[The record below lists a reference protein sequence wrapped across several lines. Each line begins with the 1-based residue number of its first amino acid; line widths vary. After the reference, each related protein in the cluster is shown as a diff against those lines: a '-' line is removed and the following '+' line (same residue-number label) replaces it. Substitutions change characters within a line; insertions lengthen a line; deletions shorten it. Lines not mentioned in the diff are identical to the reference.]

1 MPGSSRNRRDAPP
14 ALILPTAISGAGVV
28 LRAFR
33 DDDIETVREAS
44 RDPLIPDLTTVPRDA
59 DRRGALAYVA
69 RQHRRLRSGAGYS
82 FAIADTADHAI
93 GQIGLW
99 LVRDDP
105 GRASIGYWIV
115 ESARGKGH
123 ASAALRAL
131 SEWAWS
137 LPSLERL
144 ELFVEPRNTGSW
156 KAAEAAGFER
166 EGVLRS
172 WRVIRSERRD
182 LFVYSR
188 IREPGESNADSA
200 HRPGA

>member
-1 MPGSSRNRRDAPP
+1 MPGSLHSRRRGSTP
-14 ALILPTAISGAGVV
+14 LTLPKVTGNGVV

-33 DDDIETVREAS
+33 DDDVEAVREAS
-44 RDPLIPDLTTVPRDA
+44 RDPLIPDLTTVPRNA
-59 DRRGALAYVA
+59 DRRGALAYIA
-69 RQHRRLRSGAGYS
+69 RQHRRLRTGAGYS
-82 FAIADTADHAI
+82 FAIADSADRAI

-99 LVRDDP
+99 PVRDDA

-115 ESARGKGH
+115 ESARGHGH

-144 ELFVEPRNTGSW
+144 ELFVEPWNTGSW

-166 EGVLRS
+166 EGLLRS

-182 LFVYSR
+182 LFVYSSL
-188 IREPGESNADSA
+188 REPRESNAGSA
-200 HRPGA
+200 HRPDA

>member
-1 MPGSSRNRRDAPP
+1 MPGPSHSRRRESTP
-14 ALILPTAISGAGVV
+14 LILPTVSGNGIV

-33 DDDIETVREAS
+33 DDDVETVRAAS
-44 RDPLIPDLTTVPRDA
+44 RDPLIPDLTTVPRNA
-59 DRRGALAYVA
+59 DRRGALAYIA

-82 FAIADTADHAI
+82 FAIASVDDRAI

-99 LVRDDP
+99 PVRDDP
-105 GRASIGYWIV
+105 GRASIGYWIL
-115 ESARGKGH
+115 ESARGHGH

-144 ELFVEPRNTGSW
+144 ELFVEPWNTGSW

-166 EGVLRS
+166 EGLLRS

-182 LFVYSR
+182 LLIYSR
-188 IREPGESNADSA
+188 LREPGESNAGSA
-200 HRPGA
+200 HRPDA